1 MTALDRTFIKAFQ
14 RRETEADCQRPPEQ
28 VSGESPA
35 EVAPRLADADSD
47 VDSKADADSKPDTEV
62 VALTATTPDWQWP
75 AICDELLRGAAE
87 GFESVAAELEALAAC
102 GKKSVVALA
111 GSQTGVGCT
120 SVYLTLAR
128 TLAARAAQPVLLIEA
143 NRARPALCDQLQV
156 VGHEARSP
164 HKLGDS
170 GLAIVSLA
178 DAAAEISNLVAGLA
192 DEYPLIL
199 IDAGC
204 IADPMDAP
212 ALWAA
217 GVVGTTILVDFD
229 DRESG
234 QRNVIVESLAKQ
246 SDMFLGVIET
256 RREDLGAE
264 IAPPRLMG

>member
-1 MTALDRTFIKAFQ
+1 MTALDRTFIKAFR
-14 RRETEADCQRPPEQ
+14 RRETEADCPRPPEQ
-28 VSGESPA
+28 VSGESSA
-35 EVAPRLADADSD
+35 EVAPRLADSDSDSD
-47 VDSKADADSKPDTEV
+47 VDSKPDAEV
-62 VALTATTPDWQWP
+62 VALTSTSPDWQWP

-111 GSQTGVGCT
+111 GSQAGVGCT

-128 TLAARAAQPVLLIEA
+128 TLTARAEQPVLLIEA

-156 VGHEARSP
+156 AGHEARSP
-164 HKLGDS
+164 RKLGES
-170 GLAIVSLA
+170 GLAIISLA
-178 DAAAEISNLVAGLA
+178 DAAAEISNLVARLA

-264 IAPPRLMG
+264 IAPPRMMG

>member
-1 MTALDRTFIKAFQ
+1 MTALDRTFIKAFR
-14 RRETEADCQRPPEQ
+14 RRETESDCPRPAEQ
-28 VSGESPA
+28 VGGESVA
-35 EVAPRLADADSD
+35 EVAPPLADSELD
-47 VDSKADADSKPDTEV
+47 VDSKPDADV
-62 VALTATTPDWQWP
+62 VALTAPSPDWQWP

-111 GSQTGVGCT
+111 GSQAGVGCT

-143 NRARPALCDQLQV
+143 NFSRPALCDQLQV
-156 VGHEARSP
+156 ADHVARSP
-164 HKLGDS
+164 YKLGES

-178 DAAAEISNLVAGLA
+178 DAAADISNVMARST

-204 IADPMDAP
+204 IADPIDAP

-234 QRNVIVESLAKQ
+234 QRNVVVESLAKQ
-246 SDMFLGVIET
+246 SDMFFGVIET
-256 RREDLGAE
+256 QREDLGAE
-264 IAPPRLMG
+264 IAPPRMMG

>member
-1 MTALDRTFIKAFQ
+1 MTALDRTFIKAFR
-14 RRETEADCQRPPEQ
+14 RRETESDCPRPTEQ
-28 VSGESPA
+28 VSGEFAA
-35 EVAPRLADADSD
+35 EGAPPLVDSD
-47 VDSKADADSKPDTEV
+47 SEIDSKPDADV
-62 VALTATTPDWQWP
+62 VPLTTTSPDWQWP
-75 AICDELLRGAAE
+75 AICDELLRGATE

-102 GKKSVVALA
+102 GKKSLVALA

-143 NRARPALCDQLQV
+143 NRSRPALCDQLQV
-156 VGHEARSP
+156 VGPEVRSP
-164 HKLGDS
+164 RKLGES
-170 GLAIVSLA
+170 GLAIVSLD
-178 DAAAEISNLVAGLA
+178 DAAAEISNLVARLA

-234 QRNVIVESLAKQ
+234 QRNVVVESLAKK

-256 RREDLGAE
+256 HREDLGAE
-264 IAPPRLMG
+264 IASPRMMG